1 MTEQPDLTAIL
12 GEESQS
18 IEFPAGLVGLE
29 EWHKFVIIS
38 HPAGGTLRLLKSVE
52 DPRVSFIVAAPN
64 QIMAGYRLNLAHA
77 DADALRYAGKPGL
90 VPEDETDLAAY
101 CILSV
106 QEEPFKVTA
115 NLLGPLVVNWQT
127 GLGRQVIQSDS
138 TYAARFPITQ
148 ANNVQPA
155 SETQSK
161 KEGV

>member
-1 MTEQPDLTAIL
+1 
-12 GEESQS
+12 
-18 IEFPAGLVGLE
+18 
-29 EWHKFVIIS
+29 
-38 HPAGGTLRLLKSVE
+38 
-52 DPRVSFIVAAPN
+52 
-64 QIMAGYRLNLAHA
+64 
-77 DADALRYAGKPGL
+77 L